1 MKRRLVILT
10 EIISPYRIPL
20 FNALAQRGVVD
31 LHVIFLAETDLD
43 LRQWQIPKEEI
54 RFSYQILPSW
64 RRRIGRYNA
73 LLNRGVGRALT
84 KAAPDV
90 ILCGGYNYIASWQ
103 ALFWARMHK
112 IPFVLWSESNV
123 QDLRRGHA
131 LVEFLKAEF
140 LTKCSGFVVPGK
152 SALEY
157 LRAHKVE
164 EGAVF
169 VAPNAVDNDFFAAAA
184 AAARQE
190 AAKWRGE
197 FILPERYFLFVG
209 RMVREKG
216 VFELLSAYAKLDA
229 SMRQQIGLV
238 FVGDGA
244 LRPQLELQAAAIS
257 PGVITFAGFA
267 QREKLAVYYALAETV
282 ILPTYTD
289 TWGLVVNEAMACGLP
304 VIVSHVAGCV
314 ADLLRQD
321 WNGLLVEPR
330 DVSSLTSAMWT
341 IADQP
346 GLRASMGANSMQHI
360 SQYSSTEWSAGVI
373 RMAQATG
380 GTGDQQSD
388 GGKGLRGGKHD

>member
-169 VAPNAVDNDFFAAAA
+169 VAPNAVDNDFFAGAA